1 MRPVRIILALL
12 ALAALALVGC
22 TNRSST
28 HPAAAPAP
36 PALAGTP
43 TASTTRPVTAATPT
57 TTPAP
62 PQPSPR
68 PPDPPA
74 WSRSP
79 RVTPQTD
86 PAAQLTGI
94 RTAQHANFDRVV
106 FQFRGRVPGYDV
118 RYVPAV
124 TQDPSDQ
131 PIPLQGRAFIRV
143 VLRHASTSPAPGGGP
158 VPSFVGTI
166 TPGFQSLKQ
175 IKAAGDF
182 EHYLTFGIGLDHRV
196 GFRVFTLTDPSR
208 VVIDVAHSPA
218 PSPPFPGIW
227 DIRTWQQ
234 ARQLQDAVDN
244 GHQPWRCG
252 PDTLVTLY
260 AQQVLHVAQPVVR
273 RVDPVTFSVTSPG
286 QGLIVT
292 VTVTQPIRHGT
303 CGIWVITKVIP
314 SATATCA
321 VSPTAGPAGSTTTLT
336 CRAFAASEAVT
347 ITFGAETLAVAR
359 ASASGGVAAS
369 FAVPDGFAGSHY
381 PGRRDTF
388 RAKGE
393 RSGKVASAT
402 FTVTG

>member
-22 TNRSST
+22 TSRSST
-28 HPAAAPAP
+28 HPAPVSTPAASP
-36 PALAGTP
+36 
-43 TASTTRPVTAATPT
+43 TTRPLTAAT
-57 TTPAP
+57 TP
-62 PQPSPR
+62 PSS
-68 PPDPPA
+68 
-74 WSRSP
+74 SRSP
-79 RVTPQTD
+79 DPTARSTPPQ
-86 PAAQLTGI
+86 
-94 RTAQHANFDRVV
+94 
-106 FQFRGRVPGYDV
+106 
-118 RYVPAV
+118 VPA
-124 TQDPSDQ
+124 T
-131 PIPLQGRAFIRV
+131 
-143 VLRHASTSPAPGGGP
+143 
-158 VPSFVGTI
+158 
-166 TPGFQSLKQ
+166 
-175 IKAAGDF
+175 
-182 EHYLTFGIGLDHRV
+182 
-196 GFRVFTLTDPSR
+196 
-208 VVIDVAHSPA
+208 
-218 PSPPFPGIW
+218 PFPGIW
-227 DIRTWQQ
+227 DIHTWQQ

-286 QGLIVT
+286 QGLIAT

-359 ASASGGVAAS
+359 ATASGGVAAS

>member
-22 TNRSST
+22 TSRSST
-28 HPAAAPAP
+28 HPAPVSTPAASP
-36 PALAGTP
+36 
-43 TASTTRPVTAATPT
+43 TTRPLTAV
-57 TTPAP
+57 TTP
-62 PQPSPR
+62 PSS
-68 PPDPPA
+68 
-74 WSRSP
+74 SRSP
-79 RVTPQTD
+79 D
-86 PAAQLTGI
+86 P
-94 RTAQHANFDRVV
+94 TAR
-106 FQFRGRVPGYDV
+106 
-118 RYVPAV
+118 
-124 TQDPSDQ
+124 
-131 PIPLQGRAFIRV
+131 
-143 VLRHASTSPAPGGGP
+143 ST
-158 VPSFVGTI
+158 
-166 TPGFQSLKQ
+166 
-175 IKAAGDF
+175 
-182 EHYLTFGIGLDHRV
+182 
-196 GFRVFTLTDPSR
+196 
-208 VVIDVAHSPA
+208 
-218 PSPPFPGIW
+218 PPFPGIW
-227 DIRTWQQ
+227 DIRTWEQ

-252 PDTLVTLY
+252 PDRLVTLY

-286 QGLIVT
+286 QGLIAT

-321 VSPTAGPAGSTTTLT
+321 VSPTAGPAGSTTTLS

-359 ASASGGVAAS
+359 ATASGGVAAS